1 MDGFHPSAGGAGQD
15 ALSATSWAEPSH
27 SPLSLRV
34 VTAACL
40 SLLILCTLLGNAL
53 VCLAV
58 LRFPHLRSKV
68 TNLFVVSL
76 AVSDLLVAVLVMP
89 WRAASDVL
97 GFWPFG
103 AFCDLWVAF
112 DITCCTASILHLCLI
127 SVERYWAIA
136 DPFRYQRRV
145 TQRLAFV
152 TIAVAWLLSLLIS
165 FIPVQLQWHQDRE
178 LPGREQLGS
187 NGSAE
192 EGSCDS
198 SLSRTYAISS
208 SLISFYIPVA
218 IMLGT
223 YGRLFRIARRQ
234 LRGISSLETPAGR
247 ARGCPGS
254 SDCPWETSLKNSLK
268 KETKVL
274 QTLAIIVGVFVCCW
288 LPFFV
293 LNCLAPFCER
303 GPRAA
308 GALPCASGAVLSTF
322 TWLGWANS
330 ALNPIIYAFNA
341 EFRGAFAALLGWGRP
356 CRGGAVQTVAFS
368 NELASFHPDT
378 SERRALRTL
387 SPPRP
392 LPHAVLQVENPE
404 VASERVSPGSS
415 PAQMPLPECGTPV
428 WPGRIAPAAPSL
440 EPGWE
445 KGGGKASSRERSWDL
460 PATPVL

>member
-1 MDGFHPSAGGAGQD
+1 MDGFYPSAGGAGQD
-15 ALSATSWAEPSH
+15 VLSASSWAGQSH

-40 SLLILCTLLGNAL
+40 SLLILSTLLGNAL
-53 VCLAV
+53 VCVAV

-89 WRAASDVL
+89 WRAASDLL

-112 DITCCTASILHLCLI
+112 DIMCCTASILHLCLI

-136 DPFRYQRRV
+136 SPFRYQRRV
-145 TQRLAFV
+145 TQRLAFL
-152 TIAVAWLLSLLIS
+152 TIGVAWLLSLLIS
-165 FIPVQLQWHQDRE
+165 FIPVQLQWHKERE
-178 LPGREQLGS
+178 LPGREQLGF

-198 SLSRTYAISS
+198 SLSRPYAISS

-223 YGRLFRIARRQ
+223 YGRLFRVARRQ
-234 LRGISSLETPAGR
+234 LRGISSLERPAGH
-247 ARGCPGS
+247 ARSCPGS
-254 SDCPWETSLKNSLK
+254 SDCPRETSLKNSLK

-274 QTLAIIVGVFVCCW
+274 QTLSIIMGVFVCCW

-293 LNCLAPFCER
+293 LNCLVPFCDPER
-303 GPRAA
+303 GDP
-308 GALPCASGAVLSTF
+308 GALPCVSGAVLSTF

-341 EFRGAFAALLGWGRP
+341 EFRRAFSSLLGWGCL
-356 CRGGAVQTVAFS
+356 CRGSAVETVTFS
-368 NELASFHPDT
+368 NELVSFHPDT
-378 SERRALRTL
+378 TDHRALQTP
-387 SPPRP
+387 SPPQL
-392 LPHAVLQVENPE
+392 LPHAVPQVENPE
-404 VASERVSPGSS
+404 VALGKVSPGSS
-415 PAQMPLPECGTPV
+415 PPQDPLPECGTPV
-428 WPGRIAPAAPSL
+428 RLGRIPPL
-440 EPGWE
+440 
-445 KGGGKASSRERSWDL
+445 ASS
-460 PATPVL
+460 AFH

>member
-1 MDGFHPSAGGAGQD
+1 MDGFYPSAGGAGQD
-15 ALSATSWAEPSH
+15 GLSATSWAAQSH

-40 SLLILCTLLGNAL
+40 SLLILTTLLGNAL

-136 DPFRYQRRV
+136 EPFRHQRRV

-165 FIPVQLQWHQDRE
+165 FLPVQLQWHKA
-178 LPGREQLGS
+178 REQLGF

-192 EGSCDS
+192 EGSCDP

-223 YGRLFRIARRQ
+223 YGRLFRLARRQ
-234 LRGISSLETPAGR
+234 LRGISSLETPVGQ
-247 ARGCPGS
+247 
-254 SDCPWETSLKNSLK
+254 SDHPRETSLKTSLK

-274 QTLAIIVGVFVCCW
+274 QTLSIIVGVFVCCW

-293 LNCLAPFCER
+293 LNCLVPFCD
-303 GPRAA
+303 PDLHVP
-308 GALPCASGAVLSTF
+308 GASPCVSRAVLSTF

-341 EFRGAFAALLGWGRP
+341 EFRAAFTSLLGWGCL
-356 CRGGAVQTVAFS
+356 CRGSAVETVTFS
-368 NELASFHPDT
+368 NELVSFHPDT
-378 SERRALRTL
+378 SGPVALQSL
-387 SPPRP
+387 SPPQL
-392 LPHAVLQVENPE
+392 LPHAVLQVESPE
-404 VASERVSPGSS
+404 VALERVSPGSS
-415 PAQMPLPECGTPV
+415 PSQNALPECGTPV
-428 WPGRIAPAAPSL
+428 QLGRVPPL
-440 EPGWE
+440 
-445 KGGGKASSRERSWDL
+445 ASS
-460 PATPVL
+460 AFH

>member
-1 MDGFHPSAGGAGQD
+1 MDGFYPSAGGAGQD
-15 ALSATSWAEPSH
+15 QLSATSWAEQSH
-27 SPLSLRV
+27 APLSLRV

-127 SVERYWAIA
+127 SVERYWAMA
-136 DPFRYQRRV
+136 EPFRHQRRV
-145 TQRLAFV
+145 TQRLAFI
-152 TIAVAWLLSLLIS
+152 TIAAAWLLSLLIS
-165 FIPVQLQWHQDRE
+165 FIPVQLQWHKDRA
-178 LPGREQLGS
+178 LPSPEQPGF

-192 EGSCDS
+192 EGGCEPTLS
-198 SLSRTYAISS
+198 SAYAIAS

-223 YGRLFRIARRQ
+223 YGRLFRLARRQ
-234 LRGISSLETPAGR
+234 LRGISSQETPGSGDR
-247 ARGCPGS
+247 PRG
-254 SDCPWETSLKNSLK
+254 TSLKNSLR

-274 QTLAIIVGVFVCCW
+274 QTLSIIVGVFVCCW

-293 LNCLAPFCER
+293 LNCLVPFCGRE
-303 GPRAA
+303 PRVP
-308 GALPCASGAVLSTF
+308 GASPCVSRAVLGTF

-341 EFRGAFAALLGWGRP
+341 EFRTAFASLLGWGCL
-356 CRGGAVQTVAFS
+356 CRGSAVETVTFS
-368 NELASFHPDT
+368 NELVSFHPDT
-378 SERRALRTL
+378 SEHRALQSL
-387 SPPRP
+387 SPPQL
-392 LPHAVLQVENPE
+392 LPHAVLQVENPA
-404 VASERVSPGSS
+404 VALERVSP
-415 PAQMPLPECGTPV
+415 PPQNALPGC
-428 WPGRIAPAAPSL
+428 GRIPPL
-440 EPGWE
+440 
-445 KGGGKASSRERSWDL
+445 ASS
-460 PATPVL
+460 AFH

>member
-1 MDGFHPSAGGAGQD
+1 MDGFHPWAGAAGHGQDVLGATSRAGQR
-15 ALSATSWAEPSH
+15 L

-34 VTAACL
+34 VAAACL

-53 VCLAV
+53 VCAAV

-89 WRAASDVL
+89 WRAASDAL

-112 DITCCTASILHLCLI
+112 DIMCCTASILHLCLI

-136 DPFRYQRRV
+136 SPFLHPRRV
-145 TQRLAFV
+145 TRRLAFV

-165 FIPVQLQWHQDRE
+165 FIPVRLRWHRARGP
-178 LPGREQLGS
+178 PGREQPGL

-192 EGSCDS
+192 EGSCDP
-198 SLSRTYAISS
+198 SLSGAYAISS
-208 SLISFYIPVA
+208 SLVSFYIPVA

-234 LRGISSLETPAGR
+234 LRRISSLERPAGR
-247 ARGCPGS
+247 SGRPR
-254 SDCPWETSLKNSLK
+254 ETSLNTSLR

-274 QTLAIIVGVFVCCW
+274 QTLSIIMGVFVCCW

-293 LNCLAPFCER
+293 LNCLVPFCAPE
-303 GPRAA
+303 
-308 GALPCASGAVLSTF
+308 PCVSRAVLSAF

-330 ALNPIIYAFNA
+330 ALNPIVYASNA
-341 EFRGAFAALLGWGRP
+341 EFRAAFASLLG
-356 CRGGAVQTVAFS
+356 RGSAVEKTATFS
-368 NELASFHPDT
+368 KEPASFRPDT
-378 SERRALRTL
+378 SEPRAPQPP
-387 SPPRP
+387 SPPQL
-392 LPHAVLQVENPE
+392 LPHAVLQVDNHELALEKVP
-404 VASERVSPGSS
+404 PGSS
-415 PAQMPLPECGTPV
+415 PPQDALPGCGTPV
-428 WPGRIAPAAPSL
+428 WPGRIPPL
-440 EPGWE
+440 
-445 KGGGKASSRERSWDL
+445 ASG
-460 PATPVL
+460 AFH

>member
-1 MDGFHPSAGGAGQD
+1 MDGSHPSAGGAGQD
-15 ALSATSWAEPSH
+15 VLSATSWAGQSL
-27 SPLSLRV
+27 SQLSLRV

-40 SLLILCTLLGNAL
+40 SLLILFTLLGNAL

-68 TNLFVVSL
+68 TNLFVLSL

-112 DITCCTASILHLCLI
+112 DIMCCTASILHLCLI
-127 SVERYWAIA
+127 SLERYWAIA
-136 DPFRYQRRV
+136 DPFCYQRRV

-165 FIPVQLQWHQDRE
+165 FIPVQLQWHKEPE
-178 LPGREQLGS
+178 LPGRERLGF
-187 NGSAE
+187 NGSAQ

-218 IMLGT
+218 VMLGT
-223 YGRLFRIARRQ
+223 YGRLFRVARRQ
-234 LRGISSLETPAGR
+234 LRRISSLERPAGH
-247 ARGCPGS
+247 ARSCPGS
-254 SDCPWETSLKNSLK
+254 PDRPRETSLKNSLK

-274 QTLAIIVGVFVCCW
+274 QTLSIIVGVFVCCW

-293 LNCLAPFCER
+293 LNCLEPFCHPE
-303 GPRAA
+303 
-308 GALPCASGAVLSTF
+308 PCVSRAVLSTF

-330 ALNPIIYAFNA
+330 ALNPIIYALNA
-341 EFRGAFAALLGWGRP
+341 EFRGAFASLLGWGCP
-356 CRGGAVQTVAFS
+356 CRGSAVQTVTFS
-368 NELASFHPDT
+368 KELASFHPDS
-378 SERRALRTL
+378 SEHGALQSL
-387 SPPRP
+387 SPPQL

-404 VASERVSPGSS
+404 VALERVSLGSC
-415 PAQMPLPECGTPV
+415 PPQHTLPECGSPIYL
-428 WPGRIAPAAPSL
+428 GRIPL
-440 EPGWE
+440 L
-445 KGGGKASSRERSWDL
+445 ASS
-460 PATPVL
+460 AFH

>member
-1 MDGFHPSAGGAGQD
+1 
-15 ALSATSWAEPSH
+15 
-27 SPLSLRV
+27 

-40 SLLILCTLLGNAL
+40 SLLILSTLLGNAL
-53 VCLAV
+53 VCAAV

-112 DITCCTASILHLCLI
+112 DIMCCTASILHLCLI

-136 DPFRYQRRV
+136 NPFRYQRRV
-145 TQRLAFV
+145 TRRGAFI

-165 FIPVQLQWHQDRE
+165 FIPVQLQWHKDRG
-178 LPGREQLGS
+178 LPSREQLGF
-187 NGSAE
+187 NGSVQ

-198 SLSRTYAISS
+198 SLGRTYAISS

-234 LRGISSLETPAGR
+234 LRRISSLEAPGGH
-247 ARGCPGS
+247 ARSCLGS
-254 SDCPWETSLKNSLK
+254 SDCPRETSLKNSLK

-274 QTLAIIVGVFVCCW
+274 QTLSIIMGVFVCCW

-293 LNCLAPFCER
+293 LNCLTPFCDREL
-303 GPRAA
+303 RAP
-308 GALPCASGAVLSTF
+308 GALPCASGTVLSAF

-330 ALNPIIYAFNA
+330 ALNPIIYAFSA
-341 EFRGAFAALLGWGRP
+341 EFRSAFASLLRWGCLCP
-356 CRGGAVQTVAFS
+356 GSAVETVTFS
-368 NELASFHPDT
+368 NELASFHRDST
-378 SERRALRTL
+378 ERGAGETL
-387 SPPRP
+387 GHPQL
-392 LPHAVLQVENPE
+392 LPHAVLQLENHE
-404 VASERVSPGSS
+404 VALERLSPGSS
-415 PAQMPLPECGTPV
+415 PSQC
-428 WPGRIAPAAPSL
+428 
-440 EPGWE
+440 
-445 KGGGKASSRERSWDL
+445 
-460 PATPVL
+460 

>member
-1 MDGFHPSAGGAGQD
+1 
-15 ALSATSWAEPSH
+15 
-27 SPLSLRV
+27 

-40 SLLILCTLLGNAL
+40 SLLILATLLGNAL
-53 VCLAV
+53 VCAAV
-58 LRFPHLRSKV
+58 LRFRHLRSKV

-136 DPFRYQRRV
+136 DPFRHQRRV
-145 TQRLAFV
+145 TQHVAFV

-165 FIPVQLQWHQDRE
+165 FIPVQLQWHKDRE
-178 LPGREQLGS
+178 LPSREQPGS
-187 NGSAE
+187 NGSVE
-192 EGSCDS
+192 QGSCDP

-218 IMLGT
+218 VMLGT

-234 LRGISSLETPAGR
+234 LRRISSLERAAGHGR
-247 ARGCPGS
+247 SCLG
-254 SDCPWETSLKNSLK
+254 SDCPRETSLRNSLK

-274 QTLAIIVGVFVCCW
+274 QTLSIIVGVFVCCW

-293 LNCLAPFCER
+293 LNCLVPFCDAELR
-303 GPRAA
+303 GPA
-308 GALPCASGAVLSTF
+308 ALPCVSGTVLSTF

-341 EFRGAFAALLGWGRP
+341 EFRRAFASLLGCGCP
-356 CRGGAVQTVAFS
+356 GSAVETVTFS
-368 NELASFHPDT
+368 NELVSFQPDT
-378 SERRALRTL
+378 TDHRAVETL
-387 SPPRP
+387 SRP
-392 LPHAVLQVENPE
+392 QLLPHAVLHVENHE
-404 VASERVSPGSS
+404 VSLERLSPGSS
-415 PAQMPLPECGTPV
+415 PPQNPFPECGTPV
-428 WPGRIAPAAPSL
+428 SLGRVPPL
-440 EPGWE
+440 
-445 KGGGKASSRERSWDL
+445 ASSSFH
-460 PATPVL
+460 

>member
-1 MDGFHPSAGGAGQD
+1 
-15 ALSATSWAEPSH
+15 
-27 SPLSLRV
+27 

-40 SLLILCTLLGNAL
+40 SLLILSTLLGNAL
-53 VCLAV
+53 VCAAV

-89 WRAASDVL
+89 WRAATDVL

-112 DITCCTASILHLCLI
+112 DIMCCTASILHLCLI
-127 SVERYWAIA
+127 SVERYCAIA
-136 DPFRYQRRV
+136 NPFRYQRRV
-145 TQRLAFV
+145 TRRVACV
-152 TIAVAWLLSLLIS
+152 TIGVAWLLSLLIS
-165 FIPVQLQWHQDRE
+165 FIPVQLQWHKDRE
-178 LPGREQLGS
+178 LPSREQLGL

-192 EGSCDS
+192 EGSCDP

-234 LRGISSLETPAGR
+234 LRRISSLEGPAGHR
-247 ARGCPGS
+247 SCLGS
-254 SDCPWETSLKNSLK
+254 PRETSLKDSLK

-274 QTLAIIVGVFVCCW
+274 QTLSVIMGVFVCCW

-293 LNCLAPFCER
+293 LNCLEPFCDPELR
-303 GPRAA
+303 VP
-308 GALPCASGAVLSTF
+308 GALPCVSRSVLSTF

-341 EFRGAFAALLGWGRP
+341 EFRRAFASLLGWGCLCP
-356 CRGGAVQTVAFS
+356 GSAVETVTFS
-368 NELASFHPDT
+368 NELASFHPDST
-378 SERRALRTL
+378 ERRAGETL
-387 SPPRP
+387 STPQL
-392 LPHAVLQVENPE
+392 LPHALLQVENRE
-404 VASERVSPGSS
+404 VALERLSPGSS
-415 PAQMPLPECGTPV
+415 PPQNPLPECGTPV
-428 WPGRIAPAAPSL
+428 WLGRIPPL
-440 EPGWE
+440 N
-445 KGGGKASSRERSWDL
+445 SS
-460 PATPVL
+460 AFH

>member
-1 MDGFHPSAGGAGQD
+1 
-15 ALSATSWAEPSH
+15 
-27 SPLSLRV
+27 

-40 SLLILCTLLGNAL
+40 SLLILSTLLGNAL
-53 VCLAV
+53 VCVAV

-112 DITCCTASILHLCLI
+112 DIMCCTASILHLCLI

-136 DPFRYQRRV
+136 NPFCYQRRV

-152 TIAVAWLLSLLIS
+152 TIGVAWLLSLLIS
-165 FIPVQLQWHQDRE
+165 FIPVQLQWHKD
-178 LPGREQLGS
+178 REQLGF
-187 NGSAE
+187 NGSVE

-223 YGRLFRIARRQ
+223 YGRLLRIARRQ
-234 LRGISSLETPAGR
+234 LRRISSLQGPAGH
-247 ARGCPGS
+247 ARSRPGSSGCPG
-254 SDCPWETSLKNSLK
+254 ETSLKNSLK

-274 QTLAIIVGVFVCCW
+274 QTLSIIMGVFVCCW

-293 LNCLAPFCER
+293 LNCLVPFCEPEP
-303 GPRAA
+303 GVA
-308 GALPCASGAVLSTF
+308 GALPCVSRAVLGTF

-341 EFRGAFAALLGWGRP
+341 EFRRAFASLLGCGRL
-356 CRGGAVQTVAFS
+356 CRGSAVETVTFS
-368 NELASFHPDT
+368 KELVSFHPDST
-378 SERRALRTL
+378 DRRALPSL
-387 SPPRP
+387 SPPQL
-392 LPHAVLQVENPE
+392 LPHAVLQGENPE
-404 VASERVSPGSS
+404 VALERVSLGSS
-415 PAQMPLPECGTPV
+415 PAQNPLPECGTPL
-428 WPGRIAPAAPSL
+428 WLGRIPPL
-440 EPGWE
+440 
-445 KGGGKASSRERSWDL
+445 ASS
-460 PATPVL
+460 TFH

>member
-1 MDGFHPSAGGAGQD
+1 
-15 ALSATSWAEPSH
+15 
-27 SPLSLRV
+27 

-40 SLLILCTLLGNAL
+40 SLLILCTLLGNSL
-53 VCLAV
+53 VCAAV

-136 DPFRYQRRV
+136 SPFLHHRRV
-145 TQRLAFV
+145 TQRGASV
-152 TIAVAWLLSLLIS
+152 AIGVAWLLSLLIS
-165 FIPVQLQWHQDRE
+165 FIPVQLRWHKDRE
-178 LPGREQLGS
+178 QQ
-187 NGSAE
+187 
-192 EGSCDS
+192 EGSCDA
-198 SLSRTYAISS
+198 SLSGTYAISS

-234 LRGISSLETPAGR
+234 LRRVSSLERPGQ
-247 ARGCPGS
+247 ARSPR
-254 SDCPWETSLKNSLK
+254 ETSPNNSLR

-274 QTLAIIVGVFVCCW
+274 QTLSIIMGVFVCCW

-293 LNCLAPFCER
+293 LNCLLPFCE
-303 GPRAA
+303 P
-308 GALPCASGAVLSTF
+308 GALPCVSGPVLGAF

-341 EFRGAFAALLGWGRP
+341 EFRRAFASLLGWGCLCP
-356 CRGGAVQTVAFS
+356 AAVEAVTFS
-368 NELASFHPDT
+368 KELGSFHPDT
-378 SERRALRTL
+378 AARGAVESPRRPQL
-387 SPPRP
+387 
-392 LPHAVLQVENPE
+392 LPENRE
-404 VASERVSPGSS
+404 VALERVPPGSS
-415 PAQMPLPECGTPV
+415 
-428 WPGRIAPAAPSL
+428 
-440 EPGWE
+440 
-445 KGGGKASSRERSWDL
+445 
-460 PATPVL
+460 